1 MKALILAAGKGSRL
15 YPATKKTPKPLMP
28 IAGRETLCYVIDEI
42 IENEITE
49 IGIVVSEENIGEIS
63 IFTKSNYPEFKITI
77 ILQQEQLGVAHA
89 VKISKNFIKDD
100 NFLLYLGDNL
110 FENGISKVVSKFKLN
125 ENNIISIKSVPDP
138 RKFGVAEINKNGNLN
153 KIVEKPENP
162 QSSLAVTG
170 IYGFNNKIFDCI
182 EKISLSKRGEY
193 EITDAIKI
201 SLEVDDIVDTQIIDG
216 WWVDTGNITDYLKAN
231 EYKLISN
238 NNPQDLEKI
247 NSQGTK
253 IDSFSY
259 TSNNSEILESQIINY
274 TSIGSN
280 VNISNSVIENCVI
293 LDESEIKNYRLKNCI
308 LSKGTSLIN
317 TSPNRKIIENKII

>member
-162 QSSLAVTG
+162 QS
-170 IYGFNNKIFDCI
+170 
-182 EKISLSKRGEY
+182 
-193 EITDAIKI
+193 
-201 SLEVDDIVDTQIIDG
+201 
-216 WWVDTGNITDYLKAN
+216 
-231 EYKLISN
+231 
-238 NNPQDLEKI
+238 
-247 NSQGTK
+247 
-253 IDSFSY
+253 
-259 TSNNSEILESQIINY
+259 
-274 TSIGSN
+274 
-280 VNISNSVIENCVI
+280 
-293 LDESEIKNYRLKNCI
+293 
-308 LSKGTSLIN
+308 
-317 TSPNRKIIENKII
+317 

>member
-63 IFTKSNYPEFKITI
+63 IFTKRYYPEFKISI

-259 TSNNSEILESQIINY
+259 ISNNSEILESQIINY